1 MPAYAIAHLHHV
13 DMGPEIIEYLNR
25 IDASMAPFEGRFLV
39 HGGKVQPLEGGWE
52 GDLIIIEF
60 PDWEHAADWYASPAY
75 QEILPLRTRN
85 ARGIAFLAQG
95 VPENYQATNVLA
107 GK

>member
-13 DMGPEIIEYLNR
+13 DRGPEIVEYLNR
-25 IDASMAPFEGRFLV
+25 IDDSMTPFDGRFIV

-52 GDLIIIEF
+52 GHLIIIEF
-60 PDWEHAADWYASPAY
+60 PDWEHAANWYASPAY

-85 ARGIAFLAQG
+85 AQGIAFLVQG
-95 VPENYQATNVLA
+95 VPANYRATDSLA
-107 GK
+107 KK